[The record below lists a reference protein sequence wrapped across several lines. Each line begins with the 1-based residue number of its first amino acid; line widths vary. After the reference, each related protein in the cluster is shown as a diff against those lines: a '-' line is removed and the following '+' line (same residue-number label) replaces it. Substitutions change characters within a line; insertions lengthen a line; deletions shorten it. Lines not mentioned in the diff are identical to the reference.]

1 MRRFL
6 FKTIL
11 ISLPI
16 ILSCGL
22 ILYILI
28 ASRESASIEQA
39 IEIQQQNEKAL
50 YSCVVKYRDNAYKFV
65 RTKKLH
71 PEVLVLGT
79 SRTMQIGSRFF
90 SDSLTFYNAGGA
102 VSTLSQFVPFLE
114 KIGYDPQLLI
124 VGLDQYF
131 FNDAWSDINTPVPD
145 YSNTQDKLFDLMFSS
160 SRLICKNL
168 LTGDIPILLPE
179 SPHIG
184 LNAILKQ
191 DGFYRDGVYRY
202 GSWETMP
209 ERQPDYLFRNTLKR
223 IRQGNARFE
232 YGSRVSEKSK
242 AELKRL
248 IEYCRLH
255 NIYLVAF
262 IPPFAPTV
270 WAEMEATGQYGYIE
284 SLFTEIAPFFAA
296 SNNALF
302 DFTYGTVGGSVDSEY
317 VDGFHGGPL
326 VYERIIRQ
334 MALSD
339 SMLDAITTTK

>member
-11 ISLPI
+11 VGLPVM
-16 ILSCGL
+16 LLCGL

-28 ASRESASIEQA
+28 VSRESAGIEQA
-39 IEIQQQNEKAL
+39 IEIQQQNEGAL
-50 YSCVVKYRDNAYKFV
+50 YSCVVKYRDNAYKFI
-65 RTKKLH
+65 RTKNLH
-71 PEVLVLGT
+71 SEVLVLGT

-102 VSTLSQFVPFLE
+102 VSTLNQFVPFLE
-114 KIGYDPQLLI
+114 KIGYDPRLLI

-160 SRLICKNL
+160 SWLICRNL
-168 LTGDIPILLPE
+168 LTGDIPVLLPE

-209 ERQPDYLFRNTLKR
+209 ERQPDYLFRNTLGR

-232 YGSRVSEKSK
+232 YGSRVSGKSK
-242 AELKRL
+242 AELRRL

-255 NIYLVAF
+255 DIYLVAF

-270 WAEMEATGQYGYIE
+270 WAEMEATGKYGYIE
-284 SLFTEIAPFFAA
+284 SLSTEIAPFFAA

-302 DFTYGTVGGSVDSEY
+302 DFTCGTVGGSVDSEY

-334 MALSD
+334 IALSD
-339 SMLDAITTTK
+339 SMLGAITTVK